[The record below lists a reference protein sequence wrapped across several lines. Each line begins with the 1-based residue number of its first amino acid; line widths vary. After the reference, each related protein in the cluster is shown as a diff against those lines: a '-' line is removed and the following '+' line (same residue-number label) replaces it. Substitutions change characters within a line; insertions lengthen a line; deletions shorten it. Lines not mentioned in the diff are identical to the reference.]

1 MSTRAP
7 DAVRLT
13 TLVQVAR
20 HGSLTG
26 AAQAL
31 GLTTSA
37 VSQQMS
43 ALESECGVS
52 LIERQSRGVTLTGDG
67 LVLLEQA
74 EQLVRHLD
82 ETRATMAQLSGELA
96 GRVRVASI
104 ASGAA
109 ALVLPAS
116 RVLETSA
123 PAVTM
128 GVRTMEPSASIDA
141 VLDGS
146 VDVALIDVYDHVP
159 IALPSQLLVEEVL
172 TEPLVLVVS
181 RDSGV
186 PARATLSRLKDERW
200 VIPPAQA
207 ACGAAT
213 RHACRSAGFEP
224 DVAWETD
231 DLLLI
236 VAAASRGEGIALL
249 PRLAV
254 ADSVAPV
261 ELRRLVD
268 PALTRGLQLVSRRT
282 TAQRPTVRACMDAI
296 HHVARSATRT
306 APGPAPRPA
315 SGRA

>member
-1 MSTRAP
+1 MPTRPP
-7 DAVRLT
+7 DAARLT

-26 AAQAL
+26 AAHAL
-31 GLTTSA
+31 GITTSA

-43 ALESECGVS
+43 ALEADCGVA

-67 LVLLEQA
+67 LVLLERA

-82 ETRATMAQLSGELA
+82 ETLVTMTQLSGELA
-96 GRVRVASI
+96 GRLRVASI
-104 ASGAA
+104 ASAAA

-116 RVLETSA
+116 RVLETTA
-123 PAVTM
+123 PSITM
-128 GVRTMEPSASIDA
+128 SVSTSEPSASLGA
-141 VLDGS
+141 LLDGT

-159 IALPSQLLVEEVL
+159 IALPAQLLVEEVL
-172 TEPLVLVVS
+172 TEPLVLVAS
-181 RDSGV
+181 KDSQI
-186 PARATLSRLKDERW
+186 PRRASLSRLKDERW

-231 DLLLI
+231 DLLLL

-268 PALTRGLQLVSRRT
+268 PVLTRRLQLVTRQT
-282 TAQRPTVRACMDAI
+282 TAGRPIVRAFVDAV
-296 HHVARSATRT
+296 HRVARSHRT
-306 APGPAPRPA
+306 
-315 SGRA
+315 

>member
-1 MSTRAP
+1 MTRRAP
-7 DAVRLT
+7 DAARLT
-13 TLVQVAR
+13 TLVHVSR

-31 GLTTSA
+31 GITTSA

-43 ALESECGVS
+43 ALEAECGVP

-67 LVLLEQA
+67 LVLLERA

-82 ETRATMAQLSGELA
+82 ETVATMAQLSGELA
-96 GRVRVASI
+96 GRLRVGSI
-104 ASGAA
+104 ASAAA

-116 RVLETSA
+116 RVLTSTA

-128 GVRTMEPSASIDA
+128 GVTTLEPSASLDA
-141 VLDGS
+141 LLTGAI
-146 VDVALIDVYDHVP
+146 DVALIDVYDHVP
-159 IALPSQLLVEEVL
+159 IALPSALLVEDVL
-172 TEPLVLVVS
+172 TEPLVLVAS
-181 RDSGV
+181 KDSSI
-186 PARATLSRLKDERW
+186 PRRATLSRLKDERW

-231 DLLLI
+231 DLLLL

-268 PALTRGLQLVSRRT
+268 PVLTRRLQLVTRHT
-282 TAQRPTVRACMDAI
+282 TARRPIVRAFVDAV
-296 HHVARSATRT
+296 HGVAR
-306 APGPAPRPA
+306 GPRP
-315 SGRA
+315 

>member
-1 MSTRAP
+1 MVTRAP
-7 DAVRLT
+7 DAARLT

-43 ALESECGVS
+43 ALEAECGVR

-67 LVLLEQA
+67 LVLLERA

-82 ETRATMAQLSGELA
+82 ETLATMSQLSGELA
-96 GRVRVASI
+96 GRIRVTSI

-116 RVLETSA
+116 RALARTA

-128 GVRTMEPSASIDA
+128 NVRTMEPSASLDAIIDGA
-141 VLDGS
+141 

-159 IALPSQLLVEEVL
+159 IALPSHLVVEEVL
-172 TEPLVLVVS
+172 TEPLVLVVP
-181 RDSGV
+181 RDSDI

-231 DLLLI
+231 DLLLL

-261 ELRRLVD
+261 EVRRLVD
-268 PALTRGLQLVSRRT
+268 PILSRRLQLVTRRT
-282 TAQRPTVRACMDAI
+282 TAQRPIVRACMDAI
-296 HHVARSATRT
+296 HHVARSHAHPPPPIT
-306 APGPAPRPA
+306 PGELA
-315 SGRA
+315 

>member
-1 MSTRAP
+1 MNSRTP
-7 DAVRLT
+7 DAARLT
-13 TLVQVAR
+13 TLVHVSR

-31 GLTTSA
+31 GITTSA

-43 ALESECGVS
+43 ALEAECGVA

-67 LVLLEQA
+67 LVLLERA

-82 ETRATMAQLSGELA
+82 ETLATMAQLSGELA
-96 GRVRVASI
+96 GRVRVGSI
-104 ASGAA
+104 ASAAA
-109 ALVLPAS
+109 ALVLPAA
-116 RVLETSA
+116 RVLASTA

-128 GVRTMEPSASIDA
+128 GVTTMEPSASLDA
-141 VLDGS
+141 LLAGAI
-146 VDVALIDVYDHVP
+146 DVALIDVYDHVP
-159 IALPSQLLVEEVL
+159 IALPSALLVEDVL
-172 TEPLVLVVS
+172 TEPLVLVASKDS
-181 RDSGV
+181 RI
-186 PARATLSRLKDERW
+186 PRRTTLSRLKDERW

-231 DLLLI
+231 DLLLL

-268 PALTRGLQLVSRRT
+268 PVLTRRLQLVTRHTAARR
-282 TAQRPTVRACMDAI
+282 PIVRAFIDAV
-296 HHVARSATRT
+296 HGVARSTR
-306 APGPAPRPA
+306 
-315 SGRA
+315 S

>member
-1 MSTRAP
+1 MRAP
-7 DAVRLT
+7 DASRLA
-13 TLVQVAR
+13 TLVHVAR

-26 AAQAL
+26 AAQAM
-31 GLTTSA
+31 GVTTSA

-43 ALESECGVS
+43 ALEAECGVS

-67 LVLLEQA
+67 LVLLEHARQV
-74 EQLVRHLD
+74 VRHLD
-82 ETRATMAQLSGELA
+82 ETQATMAQLSGALA

-104 ASGAA
+104 ASAAA
-109 ALVLPAS
+109 ALILPAT
-116 RVLETSA
+116 RVLATTA
-123 PAVTM
+123 PAVTLS
-128 GVRTMEPSASIDA
+128 VSTLEPSASLEALIDGTID
-141 VLDGS
+141 L
-146 VDVALIDVYDHVP
+146 ALIDVYDHVP
-159 IALPSQLLVEEVL
+159 IAMPSQLLVEDVL
-172 TEPLVLVVS
+172 TEPLVLVAS
-181 RDSGV
+181 RESRI

-231 DLLLI
+231 DLLLL

-261 ELRRLVD
+261 RLRRLVD
-268 PALTRGLQLVSRRT
+268 PALTRRLQVVTRRT
-282 TAQRPTVRACMDAI
+282 TARRPIARALIDAI
-296 HHVARSATRT
+296 HHVART
-306 APGPAPRPA
+306 PPV
-315 SGRA
+315 